1 MWCGAPSFG
10 ADSLVSHLLMFV
22 NIPHCW
28 PPASRISSNGSAQS
42 FFWCALTEL
51 GELAYYAACRSGTII
66 VWFLQVTYLFPW
78 RLLFVAHLP
87 LVVLKPVIL
96 VLLGWPSQISS
107 VDFQYFN
114 DGMHR
119 KSHVPHS
126 SSLSI
131 VFPLGLTTSELRWCY
146 DGTAGKCTLSQM
158 VKMNNLLRLV
168 HSPCAVYSSPPALT
182 AWPDD
187 TWHQQR
193 LTRITWTKK
202 YRWVLTCKQRDL
214 QEFIVLIMK
223 CAVFM
228 HASVSDGQ
236 FSWLNVKMTF
246 IWLLL
251 LLLLLLLVIVM
262 ASANHRYDDCDGI
275 DRKYSSS

>member
-10 ADSLVSHLLMFV
+10 ADSLVSHLLIFV

-28 PPASRISSNGSAQS
+28 PPASRISSNGSTQS

-131 VFPLGLTTSELRWCY
+131 VFSLGAYYFWTTVMLWRYRRKVHLVPDGENEQSFKISSLTMCSLLFTSCS
-146 DGTAGKCTLSQM
+146 DS
-158 VKMNNLLRLV
+158 
-168 HSPCAVYSSPPALT
+168 
-182 AWPDD
+182 
-187 TWHQQR
+187 
-193 LTRITWTKK
+193 LTRRHVTPTAAHQNHVNQK
-202 YRWVLTCKQRDL
+202 VQ
-214 QEFIVLIMK
+214 
-223 CAVFM
+223 
-228 HASVSDGQ
+228 VSP
-236 FSWLNVKMTF
+236 NM
-246 IWLLL
+246 
-251 LLLLLLLVIVM
+251 
-262 ASANHRYDDCDGI
+262 
-275 DRKYSSS
+275 